1 MFDRIL
7 IKSES
12 RSAERLLSIRDIV
25 DMMFYYGEVHVVV
38 SQFELGQLLQVFG
51 EDVLYELIKTQ
62 RLIVHPCDQH
72 IGAVMQN
79 GLCSAGMF
87 RHNYDSIEQLLYIY
101 HRQFIRNSTDNMRFA
116 SKFSKILVEYR
127 YPNLVQESIYKD
139 IENDAFLSKATQ
151 IFIKQYYPEYRNSD
165 EITLHAESVQTQLE
179 EMYHIEGNLRIDEL
193 NTMHHQLGYL
203 GTFSY
208 STVLLAIGE
217 TAQDCYLSSEL
228 ESDMISNSRWAE
240 TYKLRMNKCIESAE
254 KNIDNIEC
262 FHQTVAFEIISP
274 GEAFSC
280 GALTP
285 NELLKIL
292 DERDS
297 IRFKEWLKTLPMGT
311 PISGEFYNK
320 IRDFKSNKPWV
331 KAVRIL
337 SQFLLG
343 LAHPIVGIAVSSI
356 DSYVV
361 EKIIN
366 GWNPQLFVEN
376 VLRNKKLKQDPH
388 YE

>member
-12 RSAERLLSIRDIV
+12 RNTERLLSIRDIV

-101 HRQFIRNSTDNMRFA
+101 HRQFKRNSTDNMRFA
-116 SKFSKILVEYR
+116 SKFSKIMDEYR
-127 YPNLVQESIYKD
+127 YPHFVQESIYKD
-139 IENDAFLSKATQ
+139 IENDVFLSKATQ
-151 IFIKQYYPEYRNSD
+151 TFIKQYYPEYRNSD
-165 EITLHAESVQTQLE
+165 EITLHAESVQAQLE
-179 EMYHIEGNLRIDEL
+179 GMYHIDGNLRIDEL
-193 NTMHHQLGYL
+193 NTMHYQLGYP

-208 STVLLAIGE
+208 STVLLAMGE

-228 ESDMISNSRWAE
+228 ESDLITNSRWAE
-240 TYKLRMNKCIESAE
+240 TYKLRMSKCIASAE
-254 KNIDNIEC
+254 RNIDNIER

-280 GALTP
+280 GAMTP
-285 NELLKIL
+285 NELLKLL

-297 IRFKEWLKTLPMGT
+297 IRFKEWLKTLPYGT

-320 IRDFKSNKPWV
+320 IRELKSNKPWV
-331 KAVRIL
+331 KSIRIL

-343 LAHPIVGIAVSSI
+343 LARPLVSIAASSI
-356 DSYVV
+356 DGFVI

-366 GWNPQLFVEN
+366 GWNPQFFVEN
-376 VLRNKKLKQDPH
+376 VLRNKKLNQKKL
-388 YE
+388 YY